1 MEQSK
6 VQIEL
11 NKFRDYVI
19 KQARTNLS
27 KGGKNSSSK
36 LYNSL
41 GGTVKANPNSFE
53 MEFFMEEYGVFQ
65 DAGVKG
71 AGGVRKTTSKYNKS
85 NNKGKMWKQNG
96 KGSPYSF
103 KTKKPPISSIKAW
116 PEKKG
121 LSPFA
126 LQKVIFH
133 QGIKPSLFFTKPFE
147 AGFKRLPEDLVEA
160 YGLDALTIFNEQIDE
175 IING

>member
-116 PEKKG
+116 AEKKR
-121 LSPFA
+121 
-126 LQKVIFH
+126 
-133 QGIKPSLFFTKPFE
+133 IKPVCFAKSYFSPRHQTFVVFYETF
-147 AGFKRLPEDLVEA
+147 
-160 YGLDALTIFNEQIDE
+160 
-175 IING
+175 

>member
-6 VQIEL
+6 VQEEL

-19 KQARTNLS
+19 QQARTNLT

-53 MEFFMEEYGVFQ
+53 MEFYMEEYGVFQ
-65 DAGVKG
+65 DEGVRG
-71 AGGVRKTTSKYNKS
+71 AGGVRKSTSKFNRS

-96 KGSPYSF
+96 GQSPYSF
-103 KTKKPPISSIKAW
+103 KTKKPPISSIKDWAQ
-116 PEKKG
+116 KKG
-121 LSPFA
+121 LNPFA
-126 LQKVIFH
+126 LQNVIFH

-147 AGFKRLPEDLVEA
+147 AAYKRLPEDLVEA

-175 IING
+175 ILNG